1 MEVEYRSTT
10 TGKPSRVTD
19 TNPLPVTGS
28 LSISPTTSATGTQTS
43 VNDTGS
49 STTLLAANSSR
60 KGFTIFNDSTE
71 ILYVKFG
78 ATATTSDFAAKL
90 QPGDYYE
97 ALSGCIYTGIIDGIW
112 ANNASGAARITEFT

>member
-28 LSISPTTSATGTQTS
+28 LSISPTTSGTGTVTS
-43 VNDTGS
+43 VNDSAS
-49 STTLLAANSSR
+49 SQTLLAANSSR

-78 ATATTSDFAAKL
+78 ATASTTSYAVKM

-97 ALSGCIYTGIIDGIW
+97 ALAGTLYTGIIDGIW